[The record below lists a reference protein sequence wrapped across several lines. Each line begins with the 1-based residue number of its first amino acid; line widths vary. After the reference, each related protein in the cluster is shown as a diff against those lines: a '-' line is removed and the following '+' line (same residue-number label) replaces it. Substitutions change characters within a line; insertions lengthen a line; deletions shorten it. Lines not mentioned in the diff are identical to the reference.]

1 MPDRALVNEAAC
13 SHHPADPGGAT
24 VKGITQRICNAHLC
38 CPPALQEPR
47 RPVVTT
53 WCGPTRSAVI

>member
-1 MPDRALVNEAAC
+1 MNEGAC

-38 CPPALQEPR
+38 CPPAL
-47 RPVVTT
+47 
-53 WCGPTRSAVI
+53 PTGAARASAPSRDNLVRANQIGGYLD